1 MNIDTNEFNK
11 NKENSDSSLLP
22 PQVSDYL
29 DYRRFLADFYNYK
42 KAKTKRDLRPYNYQM
57 FSAAADIKSPNYL
70 KMIIEG
76 RRNLSD
82 DMILKFAK
90 ALALSK
96 EQTEE
101 FVHLVH
107 FSQTSEPAERNM
119 HLKKISE
126 MRVVQKLRSGEIDQK
141 TWNKVP
147 NWAAWIIY
155 AMVDM
160 QGVKFDISSLKK
172 LLRGKAS
179 EAEIETAL
187 NSLLSSGE
195 LVRNAETGE
204 IKKAHHLMEDAD
216 DIPVALVRKLQTQL
230 MYLGLESLY
239 QDQPTEREFGTL
251 TLCLTKDEFEE
262 IKFKLRQMR
271 KSIHK
276 DNSIARSKSKGDKVY
291 QMNIQL
297 FPVAEGKITSSP
309 TQNSANEKTALVKN
323 IEGES
328 ELLPLEQQNIKE
340 ALAEPQKMGISS
352 LAAAALSSMS
362 EFKEA

>member
-1 MNIDTNEFNK
+1 MNVEANEFAK
-11 NKENSDSSLLP
+11 NKGNSDSSLMAPLI
-22 PQVSDYL
+22 SDYL
-29 DYRRFLADFYNYK
+29 DYRRFLEDFYLYRKN
-42 KAKTKRDLRPYNYQM
+42 KTRRDLRPYNYQM

-82 DMILKFAK
+82 DMIVKFAK
-90 ALALSK
+90 ALGLSK
-96 EQTEE
+96 EHTEE
-101 FVHLVH
+101 FSHLVR

-126 MRVVQKLRSGEIDQK
+126 MRVAQKLRSGEIDQK
-141 TWNKVP
+141 TWNKIP
-147 NWAAWIIY
+147 GWAAWIIY

-160 QGVKFDISSLKK
+160 QGVSFDIPSLKK

-179 EAEIETAL
+179 EYEIETAL

-195 LVRNAETGE
+195 LVKDPTTGE
-204 IKKAHHLMEDAD
+204 IKKARHLIDDAD
-216 DIPVALVRKLQTQL
+216 EIPVALVRKLQTQL

-251 TLCLTKDEFEE
+251 TMSLTKEEFEE

-271 KSIHK
+271 KSINK
-276 DNSIARSKSKGDKVY
+276 DNSIARSKSKGEKVY
-291 QMNIQL
+291 QLNIQL
-297 FPVAEGKITSSP
+297 FPVTAGHVNKAHLVS
-309 TQNSANEKTALVKN
+309 NEAVTEAKPEADT
-323 IEGES
+323 
-328 ELLPLEQQNIKE
+328 ELLSLEKNKIKE
-340 ALAEPQKMGISS
+340 VIAEPQKVGISE
-352 LAAAALSSMS
+352 LAAAALSSLA